1 MAKIEIDSEHLRE
14 LIERLFG
21 IVKHLDCELL
31 GHRMFLET
39 LYANGLDQTE
49 ALLTIQT
56 AVDNPST
63 KSAID
68 SKYREMEEKVA
79 KVLAGQSEV

>member
-68 SKYREMEEKVA
+68 SKYREMEVKVA
-79 KVLAGQSEV
+79 KVLGGPSEV

>member
-1 MAKIEIDSEHLRE
+1 M
-14 LIERLFG
+14 G
-21 IVKHLDCELL
+21 MVKHLDAELL

-49 ALLTIQT
+49 SLLTIQT

-63 KSAID
+63 KAAID
-68 SKYREMEEKVA
+68 AKYREMENKIAAE
-79 KVLAGQSEV
+79 LGDR